1 MWPGPTS
8 INRAGRGDGPPDVT
22 IILATS
28 HKQPA
33 LTPSDA
39 LLRTALDAR
48 GVEVE
53 VAPWDDIPHELPTDT
68 CVCLRATWDYHH
80 RPSEFEAW
88 VRGFLPLGETLQN
101 PAETVLW
108 NMDKRYLRELEAAGV
123 RIPPTQWFEPGE
135 RPDVGGFLRASGQ
148 RTGVIKPRISATAF
162 GTHLVDRD
170 WTPGEAEL
178 DELGR
183 AGCLLQAFVPEV
195 QSKGE
200 WSLIYIDGRFSHG
213 VLKRAANGEFRV
225 QMDFGGT
232 HELLAPS
239 LVLRAFGDAV
249 LDTARQRWIYARVD
263 VVEAAAGPALMEL
276 ELIEPE
282 LFLTSAPGAA
292 DVLAA
297 ALVRQPREPAGLE
310 SD

>member
-1 MWPGPTS
+1 M
-8 INRAGRGDGPPDVT
+8 T
-22 IILATS
+22 IVLATS

-39 LLRTALDAR
+39 LLRAALDTR
-48 GVEVE
+48 GVDVE
-53 VAPWDDIPHELPTDT
+53 VAPWDDIPHALPADT

-80 RPSEFEAW
+80 RPAEFEAW
-88 VRGFLPLGETLQN
+88 IRGFLPLGETLQN

-123 RIPPTQWFEPGE
+123 RIPLTRWFEPGE
-135 RPDVGGFLRASGQ
+135 RADVRSFLQASGQ
-148 RTGVIKPRISATAF
+148 STGVIKPRISATAF
-162 GTHLVDRD
+162 GTHLVDRE
-170 WTPGEAEL
+170 WAPGVAES

-200 WSLIYIDGRFSHG
+200 WSLIYIDGRFSHA
-213 VLKRAANGEFRV
+213 VLKRAARGEFRV

-232 HELLAPS
+232 HELVTPS
-239 LVLRAFGDAV
+239 PVVRAFGDAV
-249 LDTARQRWIYARVD
+249 LDTTRQRWIYARVD
-263 VVEAAAGPALMEL
+263 LVEAEPGPTLMEL

-297 ALVRQPREPAGLE
+297 ALVKPPREPAGLE